1 MLTIEV
7 MLRSSHLM
15 IPVRK
20 ALTRKVVISNM
31 DFRQDSPTRQ
41 VTRSG
46 NRMGTS
52 DRFTRRNRVISVPS
66 RGPRWA

>member
-7 MLRSSHLM
+7 MLRSSPLM

-31 DFRQDSPTRQ
+31 DRQDSPTRQ
-41 VTRSG
+41 ITRGG
-46 NRMGTS
+46 NHTGTS
-52 DRFTRRNRVISVPS
+52 GRFTRRNRVISVPL